1 MIATPNPQRISIEEY
16 LDWEPLQELRYEY
29 ANGTIIAMAGGT
41 VRHNDI
47 AVNLLT
53 LLHGVVRTQGCRINI
68 NDVKLQV
75 ITKGAYRYPDLVVTC
90 DSRDLQN
97 GELLEYPT
105 VIVEVLSP
113 GTEAID
119 RGDKF
124 NEYRTLES
132 LQEYVLISASKPEV
146 EVYRRGEGRMWLY
159 YPYGG
164 GDIIWF
170 HSLSIEV
177 PIEDIYANISFVEP

>member
-16 LDWEPLQELRYEY
+16 LDWEPLQELRFEY

-53 LLHGVVRTQGCRINI
+53 LLHGAVRTRGCRINI

-124 NEYRTLES
+124 NEYRTLDLARIRS
-132 LQEYVLISASKPEV
+132 DQCQQA
-146 EVYRRGEGRMWLY
+146 RGR
-159 YPYGG
+159 
-164 GDIIWF
+164 
-170 HSLSIEV
+170 SLSTGGRANVALLSLWPWRHHPV
-177 PIEDIYANISFVEP
+177 P